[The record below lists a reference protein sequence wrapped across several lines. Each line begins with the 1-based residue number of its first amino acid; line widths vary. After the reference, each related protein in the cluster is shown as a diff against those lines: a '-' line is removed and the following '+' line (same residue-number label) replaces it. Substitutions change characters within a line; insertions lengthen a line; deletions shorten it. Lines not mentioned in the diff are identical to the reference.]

1 MQNPSATPL
10 PQILTYI
17 WNSPANEMQL
27 NIIEVPGHMAK
38 NRYWPISSM
47 TSLFSYLIKYLF
59 RKGMGVYKSCPR
71 RSNGWKGSCCVNYL
85 PWISPLNTW
94 LFPARVAS
102 HSTDDRRISER
113 EITTCFI
120 SGRKMGSSSTQCFAS
135 MAIYAQNTTEDQV
148 QWVIAIQNVVSCP
161 LRCHFKIYG
170 IGYFL
175 HTNNTTL
182 REIMEKNSTFP

>member
-1 MQNPSATPL
+1 
-10 PQILTYI
+10 
-17 WNSPANEMQL
+17 MQL

-71 RSNGWKGSCCVNYL
+71 RSKGWKGSCCVNYL

-120 SGRKMGSSSTQCFAS
+120 SGRKMGSSSTHCFAS
-135 MAIYAQNTTEDQV
+135 MAIYAQKHNKRPSRVSESLQYKTYY
-148 QWVIAIQNVVSCP
+148 NMLSCP

-175 HTNNTTL
+175 HTTNTTL
-182 REIMEKNSTFP
+182 REIMEEKKKSTFP

>member
-47 TSLFSYLIKYLF
+47 TSLFSYLIKCLF

-71 RSNGWKGSCCVNYL
+71 RSKGWKGSCCVNYL

-135 MAIYAQNTTEDQV
+135 MAITKHNRRPSTVSHCNTKCCLVLWD
-148 QWVIAIQNVVSCP
+148 VISKFMELVIFFTLTILHYEKLWKKIQ
-161 LRCHFKIYG
+161 HF
-170 IGYFL
+170 L
-175 HTNNTTL
+175 N
-182 REIMEKNSTFP
+182 